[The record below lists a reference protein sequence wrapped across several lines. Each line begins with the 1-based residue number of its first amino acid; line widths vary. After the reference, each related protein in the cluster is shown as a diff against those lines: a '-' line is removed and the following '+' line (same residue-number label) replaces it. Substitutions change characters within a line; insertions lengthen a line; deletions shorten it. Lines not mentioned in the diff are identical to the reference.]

1 MTSSTTTADVTTTRA
16 GSSRT
21 APDTINVTARQRQI
35 LMLFIAGRTRPQIAT
50 ELGVM
55 PGTVGDY
62 IKDLYLRL
70 DVHNPQ
76 DAVAAAREAG
86 LIPQARAER

>member
-1 MTSSTTTADVTTTRA
+1 MTSPATAKPRA
-16 GSSRT
+16 GSKRT
-21 APDTINVTARQRQI
+21 TPEAIKVTARQRQI
-35 LMLFIAGRTRPQIAT
+35 LALFAAGRTRAQIAL

-70 DVHNPQ
+70 GVHNPHE
-76 DAVAAAREAG
+76 AVAAAREAG
-86 LIPQARAER
+86 LIPQARAEQ